1 MSIYFNRDRLGLY
14 NKVGQSAQRPH
25 AARGS
30 PSGNSDSKSTDSVE
44 LSGAQ
49 EDLLSYTS
57 SASESGLQA
66 VALAQAQ
73 DPVFVARSVEEANA
87 IADARLSTR
96 DRKVEFGLHEPSGR
110 ITIKITE
117 EHNGS
122 VVERELPPKAFLKLY
137 ERLRETQTL
146 DGVSAP
152 KGSLV
157 DFDG

>member
-14 NKVGQSAQRPH
+14 SKVGQIAQRPH
-25 AARGS
+25 ASRGS
-30 PSGNSDSKSTDSVE
+30 PASHGNDKSADSVE
-44 LSGAQ
+44 LSNAQ
-49 EDLLSYTS
+49 EALLSSTS

-73 DPVFVARSVEEANA
+73 DPVFVARSVQEANS
-87 IADARLSTR
+87 IADTRLSTR

-117 EHNGS
+117 ERNGS

-137 ERLRETQTL
+137 ERLRETQSL
-146 DGVSAP
+146 DEVAAP